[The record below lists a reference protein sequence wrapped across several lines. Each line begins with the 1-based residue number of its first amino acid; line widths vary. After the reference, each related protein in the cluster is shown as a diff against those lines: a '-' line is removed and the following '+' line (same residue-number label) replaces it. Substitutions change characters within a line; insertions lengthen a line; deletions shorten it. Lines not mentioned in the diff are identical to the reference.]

1 MLKASVINKYSSP
14 SPWSTRFLLLLISLK
29 VWTPKIKKNKNADY
43 SVFFWEIHL
52 QGKVKSRKKNRG
64 IHFFIFLIRIFKNT
78 QIMAIKQLLRVSNWM
93 KNIFVLAPLIY
104 SMKMFDLLSIENS
117 IIAFF
122 TFCLTGSA
130 LYIINDIKDKE
141 ETHGF

>member
-1 MLKASVINKYSSP
+1 
-14 SPWSTRFLLLLISLK
+14 
-29 VWTPKIKKNKNADY
+29 
-43 SVFFWEIHL
+43 
-52 QGKVKSRKKNRG
+52 
-64 IHFFIFLIRIFKNT
+64 
-78 QIMAIKQLLRVSNWM
+78 MAIKQLLRVSNWM

-104 SMKMFDLLSIENS
+104 SMKMFVLLSIENS